1 MTTHQTP
8 TRRTQV
14 EIYWPKPLGVI
25 ICLGL
30 ALLTTWSQDIYTNDL
45 IYPPS
50 VGIVLIII
58 GSLLYV
64 SLIWREIRFGD
75 WRLYVPL
82 LVIAVS
88 IALSGILNGRAIS
101 DATVALG
108 MVALFLFAQ
117 REAKALS
124 KFFMWFT
131 IASAAGVVAFQVVNP
146 GVRTGGYLV
155 SVNNYNLII
164 GVLVLGTL
172 LSPERHRW
180 WLSAVSGAGMLL
192 TGSDE
197 GLFVGAVLVVTML
210 VKRDWGMK
218 ILLPVTVIGIVAVIC
233 TLTGVTQ
240 KLYQTTVERV
250 DAVSEAAGSTTDR
263 NSQLLVATGYRI
275 GGNWKLDPLRPFGYG
290 YDMTPHNN
298 AVPHNVALVVI
309 QQSGVLAVLA
319 WVAVVVY
326 LGAVRKKW
334 YLVVAMLALGVF
346 DCFIW
351 TQMLPWWIVAVGVTT
366 TPRTNS

>member
-1 MTTHQTP
+1 
-8 TRRTQV
+8 
-14 EIYWPKPLGVI
+14 
-25 ICLGL
+25 
-30 ALLTTWSQDIYTNDL
+30 LTTWSQDVYTNNL

-50 VGIVLIII
+50 VGVVLVVI

-101 DATVALG
+101 DTAVALG

-197 GLFVGAVLVVTML
+197 GLFVGVVLIVAML
-210 VKRDWGMK
+210 AKRDWSRK
-218 ILLPVTVIGIVAVIC
+218 TLLPIGVIGIVVVVC

-240 KLYQTTVERV
+240 RLYADSKLGYLIQP
-250 DAVSEAAGSTTDR
+250 ATD
-263 NSQLLVATGYRI
+263 NITSSLTEATGYRV
-275 GGNWKLDPLRPFGYG
+275 GGNWELSPVRPFGYG
-290 YDMTPHNN
+290 YDMTPHDN
-298 AVPHNVALVVI
+298 AVPHNVVLAII
-309 QQSGVLAVLA
+309 QQSGVLAMLA
-319 WVAVVVY
+319 WIAVVVY
-326 LGAVRKKW
+326 LGAVRKRW
-334 YLVVAMLALGVF
+334 YLAVAMLALGVF
-346 DCFIW
+346 DCFVW